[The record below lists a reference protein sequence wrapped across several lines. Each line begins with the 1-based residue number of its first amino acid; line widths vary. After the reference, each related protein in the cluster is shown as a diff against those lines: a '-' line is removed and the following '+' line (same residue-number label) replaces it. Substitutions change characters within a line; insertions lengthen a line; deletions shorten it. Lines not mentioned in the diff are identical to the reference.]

1 MGLKSTVRTT
11 RLMRALTTPS
21 CGGNLCILVVH
32 VTSSRGQAHA
42 SLVAL

>member
-11 RLMRALTTPS
+11 RLTRALTTPS
-21 CGGNLCILVVH
+21 CEGNLCILVVRA
-32 VTSSRGQAHA
+32 TSSHGQAHA